1 MLTQVTL
8 YGPLAKEFGRDWK
21 LAVSSPREAIRMIEA
36 NRPGFLNWIRGSL
49 DKYDRYKVIV
59 DYENGKKEHLDE
71 DSFNLQRRMKRIRIV
86 PIVTGAGGIGKIITG
101 IFLINIG
108 VLLSAMGMPFG
119 PLFIGMGIGTL
130 AGGIVELISPR
141 PKKTDQSVR
150 QDGTSY
156 FFDGPVNTTQQGL
169 PVPLIYGTCLVGSHP
184 VSAKVSVDQL
194 L

>member
-8 YGPLAKEFGRDWK
+8 YGPLAKEFGRDWN

-36 NRPGFLNWIRGSL
+36 NKPGFLNWIRGSL

-71 DSFNLQRRMKRIRIV
+71 DTFSLQRRMKRIRIV
-86 PIVTGAGGIGKIITG
+86 PIVTGAGGIGKIIAGVFLVAIGLFTG
-101 IFLINIG
+101 NP
-108 VLLSAMGMPFG
+108 A
-119 PLFIGMGIGTL
+119 FIGMGISVGL
-130 AGGIVELISPR
+130 GGIVEMISPR

-184 VSAKVSVDQL
+184 ISGKVSVDQL

>member
-8 YGPLAKEFGRDWK
+8 YGPLAKEFGRDWN
-21 LAVSSPREAIRMIEA
+21 LAVSSPREAIRLIEA

-86 PIVTGAGGIGKIITG
+86 PIVTGAGGIGKIIAG
-101 IFLINIG
+101 VFLIALSFIPGMQAFAPALIG
-108 VLLSAMGMPFG
+108 SGIAL
-119 PLFIGMGIGTL
+119 IG
-130 AGGIVELISPR
+130 GGIIEMISPR

-156 FFDGPVNTTQQGL
+156 FFDGPVNTTQQGV

-184 VSAKVSVDQL
+184 ISGKVSIDQL